1 MTVLPVFIDIEA
13 SGFGHQSYPIEIGV
27 AFSDGSQYS
36 SLIKPAP
43 HWQYWDPHAET
54 LHGIDRHQ
62 LLHEGVSAST
72 VTAELNARLAGQTV
86 YSDGWV
92 VDKPWLDQL
101 FRAANRNPDFWLSPV
116 ELILSEAQMENW
128 RATRATLIQTYQGCL
143 HRAAPD
149 ALLNQL
155 TWQALGLGA

>member
-13 SGFGHQSYPIEIGV
+13 SGFGHDSYPIEIGV

-43 HWQYWDPHAET
+43 HWQYWDPHAESI
-54 LHGIDRHQ
+54 HGIDRQQ
-62 LLHEGVSAST
+62 LLRDGASAS
-72 VTAELNARLAGQTV
+72 VVAKELNELLAGQTA

-101 FRAANRNPDFWLSPV
+101 FRASSQDPKFWLSPV
-116 ELILSEAQMENW
+116 ELILSEAQMVSW
-128 RATRATLIQTYQGCL
+128 QATREALLPTFTGRL
-143 HRAAPD
+143 HRAGSD
-149 ALLNQL
+149 ARLNQM
-155 TWQALGLGA
+155 TWQTLDLAA

>member
-13 SGFGHQSYPIEIGV
+13 SGFGHESYPIEIGV

-36 SLIKPAP
+36 RLIRPAP
-43 HWQYWDPHAET
+43 HWQYWDPQAET
-54 LHGIDRHQ
+54 LHGIDRHK
-62 LLHEGVSAST
+62 LFHEGVAAST
-72 VTAELNARLAGQTV
+72 VTAELNARLSGQTV

-101 FRAANRNPDFWLSPV
+101 FRAANQDPEFWLSPV

-128 RATRATLIQTYQGCL
+128 RVTRTMLIQTHQGRL
-143 HRAAPD
+143 HRAGFD
-149 ALLNQL
+149 ALLNQM
-155 TWQALGLGA
+155 TWQALGLAA